1 MKRLGV
7 SILLAVSLVVIALP
21 PFSAH
26 ASLPGIED
34 YTNERIV
41 PLLIS
46 PTSAGADGSG
56 FLYSSRIVFTSAHTA
71 VTFDSNGKMIDFR
84 EELSVGK
91 PNSNVTGVL
100 QVSGRAVYGI
110 AVGSLSKTRDGIK
123 TTQEVWYTRC
133 KSLLLF

>member
-1 MKRLGV
+1 MKRVGV
-7 SILLAVSLVVIALP
+7 SILLAVSLLVIVLP
-21 PFSAH
+21 PFSAQ

-71 VTFDSNGKMIDFR
+71 VTFDSNGKMVDFR
-84 EELSVGK
+84 EIK
-91 PNSNVTGVL
+91 PVIKEICENLEKKIFIPRLDSN
-100 QVSGRAVYGI
+100 I
-110 AVGSLSKTRDGIK
+110 
-123 TTQEVWYTRC
+123 
-133 KSLLLF
+133 